1 VTLRTCNRGVRE
13 YEGQDAVHEHQTVQE
28 GAASVT
34 NEPTPD
40 TAADTPTQ
48 PSDASS
54 VERNKA
60 VSRRWIEV
68 FNERDDAAEADV
80 RAQDYVA
87 HAPVSL
93 EPTPLDSEAWT
104 RFLSGFVE
112 GFPDLRLT
120 VEDAVGEG
128 DLVAQRVHFEGTHT
142 GEFQGL
148 PPTNRKVTFSGL
160 ELNRFVDG
168 RVAEHWFQLDSLTLL
183 QQLGLVVVP
192 GPRLLPRVL
201 AHQVKKLRKKR

>member
-1 VTLRTCNRGVRE
+1 M
-13 YEGQDAVHEHQTVQE
+13 
-28 GAASVT
+28 T
-34 NEPTPD
+34 NEPAPD
-40 TAADTPTQ
+40 ATTDQPTQ
-48 PSDASS
+48 PSDATS
-54 VERNKA
+54 VEGNKG
-60 VSRRWIEV
+60 VSRRWIEA

-80 RAQDYVA
+80 RTQDYVA
-87 HAPVSL
+87 YAPVSL

-112 GFPDLRLT
+112 AFPDLQLT

-128 DLVAQRVHFEGTHT
+128 DLVAQRIHFAGTHT

-148 PPTNRKVTFSGL
+148 PPTHRKVAFSGL

-168 RVAEHWFQLDSLTLL
+168 RVAEHWFQMDSLTLL
-183 QQLGLVVVP
+183 QQLGLFVVP

-201 AHQVKKLRKKR
+201 AHQLKKLRKRR

>member
-1 VTLRTCNRGVRE
+1 VT
-13 YEGQDAVHEHQTVQE
+13 
-28 GAASVT
+28 S
-34 NEPTPD
+34 EPTPA
-40 TAADTPTQ
+40 TTADTPTQ
-48 PSDASS
+48 ASDATS

-80 RAQDYVA
+80 RAHDYVA
-87 HAPVSL
+87 YAPVSL
-93 EPTPLDSEAWT
+93 EPAPLDSEAWT

-112 GFPDLRLT
+112 GFPDLQIT

-128 DLVAQRVHFEGTHT
+128 DLVAQRVQFAGTHS

-148 PPTNRKVTFSGL
+148 PPTHRKVAFSGL

-168 RVAEHWFQLDSLTLL
+168 RVAEHWFQMDALTLL